1 MYAYISGTLTEIGKE
16 SVVVDNN
23 GIGYEIYVSG
33 LVVSHLPVIGSEIK
47 LYTYLHITENIQTIF
62 GFLSKAEKEMFL
74 MLLSVNSVGPKSAL
88 AVLSILEVDDLKFAI
103 LSEDKNTIKK
113 ANGIGDKAAQRII
126 IDLKDKISI
135 EDAFEEKISKAD
147 NEADSAAQMAK
158 SDAVMAL
165 NALGY
170 SNTDILK
177 AISKIENINEMET
190 QQIIKAALSMMH

>member
-1 MYAYISGTLTEIGKE
+1 MYAYISGTLAEINKE
-16 SVVVDNN
+16 SVVIDNN
-23 GIGYEIYVSG
+23 GIGYEIFVSG
-33 LVVSHLPVIGSEIK
+33 LLISHLPVPGSEIK
-47 LYTYLHITENIQTIF
+47 LYTYLHITENVQTIF

-135 EDAFEEKISKAD
+135 EDAFEEKISKAE
-147 NEADSAAQMAK
+147 NEADSAAQIAK

>member
-1 MYAYISGTLTEIGKE
+1 MYAYISGTLTEINKE
-16 SVVVDNN
+16 SVVIDNN
-23 GIGYEIYVSG
+23 GIGYEIFVSG
-33 LVVSHLPVIGSEIK
+33 LLISHLPVVGSEIK
-47 LYTYLHITENIQTIF
+47 LYTFLHITENVQTIF

-88 AVLSILEVDDLKFAI
+88 SVLSILEVDDLKFAI

-147 NEADSAAQMAK
+147 NEADSAASMAK

>member
-1 MYAYISGTLTEIGKE
+1 MYAYISGTLTEINKE
-16 SVVVDNN
+16 SVVIDNN
-23 GIGYEIYVSG
+23 GIGYEIFVSG
-33 LVVSHLPVIGSEIK
+33 LLISHLPVVGSEIK
-47 LYTYLHITENIQTIF
+47 LYTYLHITENVQTIF

-88 AVLSILEVDDLKFAI
+88 SVLSILEVDDLKFAI

-147 NEADSAAQMAK
+147 NEADSAASMAK

-177 AISKIENINEMET
+177 AISNIENINEMET

>member
-1 MYAYISGTLTEIGKE
+1 MYAYISGTLTEINKE
-16 SVVVDNN
+16 SVVIDNN
-23 GIGYEIYVSG
+23 GIGYEIFVSG
-33 LVVSHLPVIGSEIK
+33 LLISHLPVVGSDIK
-47 LYTYLHITENIQTIF
+47 LYTYLHITENVQTIF

-88 AVLSILEVDDLKFAI
+88 SVLSILEVDDLKFAI

-147 NEADSAAQMAK
+147 NEADSAASMAK

>member
-1 MYAYISGTLTEIGKE
+1 MYAYISGTLTEINKE
-16 SVVVDNN
+16 SVVIDNN
-23 GIGYEIYVSG
+23 GIGYEIFVSG
-33 LVVSHLPVIGSEIK
+33 LLISHLPVVGSEIK
-47 LYTYLHITENIQTIF
+47 LYTYLHITENVQTIF

-88 AVLSILEVDDLKFAI
+88 SVLSILEVDDLKFAI

-147 NEADSAAQMAK
+147 NEADSAASMAK

-177 AISKIENINEMET
+177 AISNIENINDMET
-190 QQIIKAALSMMH
+190 QQII

>member
-1 MYAYISGTLTEIGKE
+1 MYAYISGTLTEINKE
-16 SVVVDNN
+16 SVVIDNN
-23 GIGYEIYVSG
+23 GIGYEIFVSG
-33 LVVSHLPVIGSEIK
+33 LLISHLPVVGSEIK
-47 LYTYLHITENIQTIF
+47 LYTYLHITENVQTIF

-88 AVLSILEVDDLKFAI
+88 SVLSILEVDDLKFAI

-147 NEADSAAQMAK
+147 NEADSAASMAK